1 MSDSLFT
8 ISNDLLDIIN
18 KLEEDEL
25 TDELLEK
32 LAIRE
37 DNLRDKIA
45 DYLQVVRKYEA
56 DAKDCANEVARINQ
70 IKKVKTN
77 TITRMRNFILDA
89 VENFGREG
97 KSGNHVIE
105 GSTFKVYTQNRKS
118 IEVDELWIRDIIGKF
133 VEIVTEYLSSTEI
146 QESLDYEY
154 LAKIVEKYLQ
164 AENNDNRIV
173 TKEDIES
180 IDVDI
185 IVSLKLSDLANVENF
200 NLATWIG
207 QHPNKISVSPNINKT
222 LLKELIAM
230 DTPLTLAHEVQ
241 TTSLIIK

>member
-1 MSDSLFT
+1 MSNSLFS
-8 ISNDLLDIIN
+8 ISADLLDIIN
-18 KLEEDEL
+18 KLEEGEA

-32 LAIRE
+32 LAIGE

-45 DYLQVVRKYEA
+45 DYLQVVRRYEA
-56 DAKDCANEVARINQ
+56 DTKDCANEVARINQ

-77 TITRMRNFILDA
+77 TITRMKNFILDA
-89 VENFGREG
+89 VEKFGREG

-118 IEVDELWIRDIIGKF
+118 IEIDEFWIRDIIRKF

-146 QESLDYEY
+146 QDSLDHEY
-154 LAKIVEKYLQ
+154 LAKIVEKHLQ
-164 AENNDNRIV
+164 AENNDNQIV

-180 IDVDI
+180 IDIDVTI
-185 IVSLKLSDLANVENF
+185 SLKLSDLANVENF

-207 QHPNKISVSPNINKT
+207 QNQHKVSVSPNINKT
-222 LLKELIAM
+222 LMKELIVIGVPISFAQ
-230 DTPLTLAHEVQ
+230 EVQ